1 MLFIAVSTIQKGAT
15 PMPALSKKI
24 FCVVLALCALPLVC
38 TAGASDI
45 SKQDPSFRN
54 IQDAN
59 STTDS
64 PMSSDIA
71 LNTNITKRGAS
82 WVQGAG
88 YPAYRLWIDNT
99 TNSLMTATITSPSGK
114 KTSVSIASGSN
125 KSIVNNNAEI
135 GRYTILFRTTS
146 NVLSGTVRVRIS
158 TTPIF

>member
-114 KTSVSIASGSN
+114 KTRVSVASGSN
-125 KSIVNNNAEI
+125 KSFVNNNAETGI
-135 GRYTILFRTTS
+135 YSLSFYTAS
-146 NVLSGTVRVRIS
+146 NVLGGTVRVRVS
-158 TTPIF
+158 TVPFL

>member
-1 MLFIAVSTIQKGAT
+1 
-15 PMPALSKKI
+15 MPALSKKI

-45 SKQDPSFRN
+45 NNPKSSFRN
-54 IQDAN
+54 TEIT
-59 STTDS
+59 SDS
-64 PMSSDIA
+64 VMSSDVIV
-71 LNTNITKRGAS
+71 NSSINKNGVFWS
-82 WVQGAG
+82 QEKEF
-88 YPAYRLWIDNT
+88 PAYRIWINNT
-99 TNSLMTATITSPSGK
+99 THSLMTATITSPSGK